1 MLSKERPLFL
11 CLDFSFVKKIY
22 RAFERRKR
30 YVPERAIPFIP
41 FTYQN
46 RKRALRMAAIP
57 ETFVLESVLELADLI
72 VA

>member
-11 CLDFSFVKKIY
+11 CLDFPFVKKY

-30 YVPERAIPFIP
+30 YVPERANPFIP

-72 VA
+72 IA